1 MFNKKLSLIAFVFA
15 LLLTVSAKAQSDIRK
30 VDFNNFT
37 YEMNDLSGENK
48 MKITVKN
55 GEYFRD
61 DDEDDKLY
69 FKIMSVDYGD
79 LNGDKKD
86 EAIVITVLNTGG
98 TGNFTNGL
106 VFTIKNNKPV
116 ILTEF
121 EGGDRA
127 DGGLVSAKVVNNLLV
142 VERNSPG
149 ENGGACCPEIIETTR
164 YKWNGQDLVQSGE
177 TESRELYPAIRISF
191 NKGTSSS
198 IFTLKIA
205 NGEIKRFVVEARKG
219 QTLQISSNAKPA
231 SDISYRLV
239 SGDGVEKEITGGLSV
254 KLNENGDYIFE
265 LSNYSEKDL
274 TVSVTVKIN

>member
-1 MFNKKLSLIAFVFA
+1 MFDKKNILIAFVFA
-15 LLLTVSAKAQSDIRK
+15 LLFGVSVKAQSDIRK
-30 VDFNNFT
+30 IDFNNFT
-37 YEMNDLSGENK
+37 YEMNDFEGENK
-48 MKITVKN
+48 IKITVKN

-61 DDEDDKLY
+61 QEDDKLY
-69 FKIMSVDYGD
+69 FKVMSVNYGD
-79 LNGDKKD
+79 LDGDKKD
-86 EAIVITVLNTGG
+86 EAVVITVFNSGG

-106 VFTIKNNKPV
+106 VFTIRNNKPV
-116 ILTEF
+116 VLTEF

-127 DGGLVSAKVVNNLLV
+127 DGGLVSAKIVNNLLV

-149 ENGGACCPEIIETTR
+149 ENGGACCPEFIETTR
-164 YKWNGQDLVQSGE
+164 YKWNEAELAPSGE
-177 TESRELYPAIRISF
+177 TESRELYPAARISF
-191 NKGTSSS
+191 NKKTSSS

-219 QTLQISSNAKPA
+219 QTLQVLSNAKPA

-239 SGDGVEKEITGGLSV
+239 RGDGVEKEISGGLAV

-265 LSNYSEKDL
+265 ISNFSEKDL